1 MFRLWPIYTGQS
13 HLRKFH
19 PARSILTKEGSH
31 YISPMPS
38 HWDGLL
44 FLKAIT
50 QAVQGFDAGEIS
62 VGCLELPAQALDM

>member
-1 MFRLWPIYTGQS
+1 MLRFRPIYTRQS

-19 PARSILTKEGSH
+19 PARSFLTKEGSH

-50 QAVQGFDAGEIS
+50 QAVQGFNAGEIT
-62 VGCLELPAQALDM
+62 VGCLELPTQALDM